1 MSKSAS
7 FTVFFLANW
16 LDQFMITWVP
26 SRAFMDKS
34 KDHSDSARRVVII
47 FFSQRHR
54 WLGKKRRVFNRS
66 RTYSLLAQP
75 PPQALRFSQG
85 RGERETRVTGDEPQ
99 GTMGR
104 VQTASDSRPSWKQ
117 DLPDVSPVVS
127 FPPSFAR
134 TFSSKER
141 RLGTRQLL
149 APVVQTVDSAIH
161 WIIHH
166 YPVDNGTG
174 FRPT

>member
-1 MSKSAS
+1 
-7 FTVFFLANW
+7 
-16 LDQFMITWVP
+16 
-26 SRAFMDKS
+26 MDKS

-47 FFSQRHR
+47 EKIFFFSQRRR

-66 RTYSLLAQP
+66 RTYS
-75 PPQALRFSQG
+75 
-85 RGERETRVTGDEPQ
+85 
-99 GTMGR
+99 
-104 VQTASDSRPSWKQ
+104 
-117 DLPDVSPVVS
+117 
-127 FPPSFAR
+127 
-134 TFSSKER
+134 
-141 RLGTRQLL
+141 LL